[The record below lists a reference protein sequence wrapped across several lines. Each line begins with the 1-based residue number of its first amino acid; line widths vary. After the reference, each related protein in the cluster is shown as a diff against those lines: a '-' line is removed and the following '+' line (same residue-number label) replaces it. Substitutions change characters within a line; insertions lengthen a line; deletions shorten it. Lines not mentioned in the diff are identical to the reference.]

1 MDASLQ
7 TSDWLVFW
15 LVAAAR
21 LLLPLAI
28 PRYPL
33 PGILASLL
41 LDGIDQTIFQAFTN
55 LPLTDYQ
62 GYDKALDIYY
72 LSMAYISTLRNWGNL
87 FAVRLARFLLYWRL
101 AGVALFELTQL
112 RALLLVFPNT
122 FEYFYIFYELCRLR
136 WEPGRIRKEVLL
148 GAAAAIWIGLKLPQ
162 EYWLHIAQGDTTDWL
177 KASVFGAPLETPW
190 VEILAAQPGILIT
203 ALVVVA
209 LTVVVARWLL
219 LRYLPAADRAPS
231 LSADAY
237 QPLFTTEQVREA
249 MAVEARTIAD
259 AALAEKVL
267 MTALVSLS
275 FAQVLPGVRAS
286 DLELAAGLAAVVTVN
301 TALTHWLAR
310 QGFGWSLTLR
320 RFVVMLTVN
329 GVLVLIYDALR
340 ARLAAP
346 STAAAALFLV
356 WILTLLVTMFDHYR
370 QVYLMRFGPRAR
382 QAPRQ
387 R

>member
-370 QVYLMRFGPRAR
+370 QVYLMRFGPRTR